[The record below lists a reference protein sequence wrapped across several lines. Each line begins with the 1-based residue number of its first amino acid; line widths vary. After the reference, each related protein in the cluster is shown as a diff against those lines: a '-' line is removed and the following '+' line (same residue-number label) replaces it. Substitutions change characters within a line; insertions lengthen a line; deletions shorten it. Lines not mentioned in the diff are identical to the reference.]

1 MLAEP
6 WLAES
11 IDDFVD
17 SLPRDPAVAGRREA
31 ARADREPRMAAR
43 QATAVHRDVG
53 YDVEVDT
60 TGTGAPD
67 CARTV
72 VTRLGL
78 R

>member
-1 MLAEP
+1 
-6 WLAES
+6 
-11 IDDFVD
+11 
-17 SLPRDPAVAGRREA
+17 
-31 ARADREPRMAAR
+31 MAAR

-60 TGTGAPD
+60 TGTGAAD

-78 R
+78 T